1 MPMRNNDLSKKL
13 SEQTCS
19 NARLEGEKAQLEQA
33 GQKLKEEHVQLQQ
46 IVKDMK
52 EEWQTERATHKRH
65 LKLLRC
71 DFGKVVG
78 SRPQHEIWESHLEDC
93 APPGHTDA
101 R

>member
-1 MPMRNNDLSKKL
+1 MRQYEQEIRDLKK
-13 SEQTCS
+13 
-19 NARLEGEKAQLEQA
+19 EK
-33 GQKLKEEHVQLQQ
+33 
-46 IVKDMK
+46 
-52 EEWQTERATHKRH
+52 WQTERATHKRH